1 MHLFQVQE
9 ILVPPAR
16 LGPDTSVNAPLSA
29 MLMGLEGKAGGSA
42 ASYEIPLI
50 EQQVRTHRFALEKL
64 EKAASV
70 PVGVNAEI
78 VIDRGAPA
86 KEIKLKAEILSR
98 RRRIQELLK
107 ELSAKTK
114 QLREESRAKE
124 AESLASAGGDSAA
137 AAASELMNA
146 VRAPSIWGRRPHT
159 TIDFK

>member
-1 MHLFQVQE
+1 M
-9 ILVPPAR
+9 VPPAR

-29 MLMGLEGKAGGSA
+29 LLMGLDGKVGGSA

-50 EQQVRTHRFALEKL
+50 EQQIRTHRFALEKL
-64 EKAASV
+64 EKSASV
-70 PVGVNAEI
+70 PVGINADI

-98 RRRIQELLK
+98 RRRIQELQREMSL
-107 ELSAKTK
+107 KTK
-114 QLREESRAKE
+114 QLREENKAKE
-124 AESLASAGGDSAA
+124 SAGASADKDSAA